1 MVLRISNRGFL
12 KKTTFGQNIN
22 SGEEP
27 LYFSSIALCL
37 TWFSVIR
44 KAAKLIS
51 GARVT
56 NVVASHTVVASESD
70 DKFPGVEFA
79 VIRVLVVQ

>member
-37 TWFSVIR
+37 T
-44 KAAKLIS
+44 
-51 GARVT
+51 
-56 NVVASHTVVASESD
+56 
-70 DKFPGVEFA
+70 
-79 VIRVLVVQ
+79 